1 MAANS
6 STILT
11 AIARGVHI
19 FLVSSECLKVNFD
32 NPIQFIDR
40 TQLCKFEYN
49 DSIRRCNAWGQ
60 RKGLKRK
67 YSVIRERDTLLQSK
81 YSLYVLSKSYNFQY
95 FGKFGENTKRD
106 WLRISLHGKTERFSA
121 NMHEEPQG
129 VIFLHGNWR
138 HIKEFGI
145 EGQIPRISS
154 PAKLEK
160 RC

>member
-40 TQLCKFEYN
+40 TQRCKFEYN
-49 DSIRRCNAWGQ
+49 DSIRGCNAWSQ

-106 WLRISLHGKTERFSA
+106 WLRISLHRKTERFSA
-121 NMHEEPQG
+121 NMCTEGSWSDIDGLVQ
-129 VIFLHGNWR
+129 VNTWFLVQ
-138 HIKEFGI
+138 FGI
-145 EGQIPRISS
+145 NKHCS
-154 PAKLEK
+154 
-160 RC
+160 

>member
-49 DSIRRCNAWGQ
+49 DSIRGCNAWSQ

-67 YSVIRERDTLLQSK
+67 YSVICERDTLLQSK

-95 FGKFGENTKRD
+95 FGKFGENTKRVAENLIA
-106 WLRISLHGKTERFSA
+106 WE
-121 NMHEEPQG
+121 
-129 VIFLHGNWR
+129 NWKIQCKHVHWRVLKR
-138 HIKEFGI
+138 HWWFRTLVNTWFRVQFGI
-145 EGQIPRISS
+145 NKHR
-154 PAKLEK
+154 
-160 RC
+160 